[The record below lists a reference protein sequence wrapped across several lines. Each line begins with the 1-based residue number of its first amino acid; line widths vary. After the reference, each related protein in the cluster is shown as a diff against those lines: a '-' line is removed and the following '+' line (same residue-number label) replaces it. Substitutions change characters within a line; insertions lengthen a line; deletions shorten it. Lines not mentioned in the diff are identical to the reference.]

1 MEKRRRKHWGGRQK
15 DQWLLQQRYTIDNV
29 ELRQLIG
36 VISEDNF
43 FRNGTL
49 KENVSWNVPHFDEFQ
64 ADLFARELQI
74 DEDLENYKEDRLNS
88 KISSVEGTVNSELN
102 KKIALLRILC
112 LKPKIVVIKN
122 TPSFL
127 GERSIVQVIE
137 NHIPNCTI
145 VKISNKI
152 EVSFDMDRIVFM

>member
-1 MEKRRRKHWGGRQK
+1 MEEGLRKYRNRRKK
-15 DQWLLQQRYTIDNV
+15 DQWLFQQRYIIDDI

-88 KISSVEGTVNSELN
+88 KISSVEGTVNS
-102 KKIALLRILC
+102 
-112 LKPKIVVIKN
+112 
-122 TPSFL
+122 
-127 GERSIVQVIE
+127 
-137 NHIPNCTI
+137 
-145 VKISNKI
+145 
-152 EVSFDMDRIVFM
+152 